1 MDNLIACLREI
12 QRQTLR
18 TNRPPMLVMSRC
30 PGGIQ
35 PGYSLASRLQGKITG
50 VQHAVMRDAGRPPA
64 MGVFRI
70 TPEFP
75 KPEALVLKFENIH
88 AEKACFIF

>member
-12 QRQTLR
+12 LRQTLG
-18 TNRPPMLVMSRC
+18 TNRPRMLPMSSC

-35 PGYSLASRLQGKITG
+35 PCYSFASRLQGEITG
-50 VQHAVMRDAGRPPA
+50 FQNAVMRDAGRPPA

-75 KPEALVLKFENIH
+75 KPEAMVLKFENIH